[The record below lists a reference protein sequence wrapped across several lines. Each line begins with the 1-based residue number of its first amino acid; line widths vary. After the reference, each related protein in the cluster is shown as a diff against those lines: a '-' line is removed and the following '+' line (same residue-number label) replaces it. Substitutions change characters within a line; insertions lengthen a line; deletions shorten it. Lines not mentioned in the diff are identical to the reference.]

1 MPQGSKVLVT
11 GASGHIGRV
20 FVRLYGDYYALRL
33 AYRSRPIQAVAGQ
46 EVVQMD
52 LADYDSVL
60 RAMEGME
67 AVVHLGAD
75 ASFPST
81 WESVLPN
88 NLLGTYHAYEAAREA
103 GATRFIFASSN
114 HAAGFAV
121 REIGHVGPD
130 APHRPDSLYGVSK
143 CYGESL
149 GRYYHDRFG
158 MAVICL
164 RIGSC
169 HQLDDPAAERE
180 RLRRSLSLDSQRTF
194 PYTPEQLLGIWISN
208 RDMAQ
213 LIHRSLESDCRFGIF
228 YGVSD
233 NTPSVFDLSETRRQL
248 GYAPQDRVQ
257 DYL

>member
-1 MPQGSKVLVT
+1 MPQGSKILVT
-11 GASGHIGRV
+11 GASGHIGQV
-20 FVRLYGDYYALRL
+20 FARYYGDYYALRL
-33 AYRSRPIQAVAGQ
+33 AYRSRPIEAAPGQ

-52 LADYDSVL
+52 LTDYDSVL
-60 RAMEGME
+60 RATEGVD
-67 AVVHLGAD
+67 AVVHLAAD
-75 ASFPST
+75 ARLVSP
-81 WESVLPN
+81 WESVLRN
-88 NLLGTYHAYEAAREA
+88 NLVGTYHAYEAARA
-103 GATRFIFASSN
+103 VGVARFVFASSN

-121 REIGHVGPD
+121 REGGLVGPD

-149 GRYYHDRFG
+149 GRYYHDRFD

-169 HQLDDPAAERE
+169 HQLDDPTAERE
-180 RLRRSLSLDSQRTF
+180 RLRQVLASQHTF
-194 PYTPEQLLGIWISN
+194 PYTPEQILGIWISN

-213 LIHRSLESDCRFGIF
+213 LIHRSLEADCRFGVF

-233 NTPSVFDLSETRRQL
+233 NTPAVFDLSETRRQL